1 MIPPVIPEARVTHE
15 NMRYG
20 GDPGVVGEVPGVL
33 GEDPGVAPGVVGEV
47 PGVVGEDPGVVP
59 EVVGEVPGVVGEDPG
74 VVPGVV
80 GEVPGVVGE
89 VPGAAGAGA
98 ARREISLAASS
109 WCRSK
114 LRLRLSLSAS
124 LSGNLWKSCSPWDGA
139 VPTKVS
145 MILAKAVWFSGS
157 CRKAWT
163 KPVTRRSQRA

>member
-1 MIPPVIPEARVTHE
+1 MIPPMIPEARVTHE
-15 NMRYG
+15 KMRYG
-20 GDPGVVGEVPGVL
+20 GDPGVV

-59 EVVGEVPGVVGEDPG
+59 GVAGEVPGVVGEDPG

-80 GEVPGVVGE
+80 GEVPGVVPGVVGE
-89 VPGAAGAGA
+89 VPGVVEGVPGVVGEVPGVVGAGA
-98 ARREISLAASS
+98 ARREIRLAASS

-139 VPTKVS
+139 VPTKAS

-157 CRKAWT
+157 CRKA
-163 KPVTRRSQRA
+163 

>member
-1 MIPPVIPEARVTHE
+1 MTPPVIPEARVTHE
-15 NMRYG
+15 KMRYG
-20 GDPGVVGEVPGVL
+20 GDPGVV

-74 VVPGVV
+74 VVPEVV

-89 VPGAAGAGA
+89 DPGVVPGV
-98 ARREISLAASS
+98 ARREIRLAASS

-139 VPTKVS
+139 VPTKAS

-157 CRKAWT
+157 CRKA
-163 KPVTRRSQRA
+163 